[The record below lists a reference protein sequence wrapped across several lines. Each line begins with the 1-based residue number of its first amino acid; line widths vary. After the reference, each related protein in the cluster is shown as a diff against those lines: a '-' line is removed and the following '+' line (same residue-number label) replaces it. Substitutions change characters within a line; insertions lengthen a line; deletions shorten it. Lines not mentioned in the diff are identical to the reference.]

1 MSACTSGIEQKFF
14 RDGLF
19 FILANTPL
27 GVVRRMEESRRPDMG
42 GGGKGEPP
50 EVRGERVISEV
61 VERPNI
67 FFYGMQSGMHPT
79 TLGRR
84 SGYNHEE

>member
-67 FFYGMQSGMHPT
+67 LFLWYAEWYAPHDSRKKIGIQS
-79 TLGRR
+79 
-84 SGYNHEE
+84 